1 MLSTNPKACK
11 RLYRRLTYL
20 VAFAVFSFF
29 LHLRFEMSGNYLL
42 YIAVI
47 AIWFV
52 YIIYEIDNGLKGF
65 WKSGRE
71 SSEVSIAELLQEDPS
86 TRQFL
91 IVYIALIML
100 IFYQTLDTDYGREQ
114 LVSPGGIFISLVP
127 LATVIIWRL
136 YRLET
141 IREAT

>member
-1 MLSTNPKACK
+1 
-11 RLYRRLTYL
+11 
-20 VAFAVFSFF
+20 
-29 LHLRFEMSGNYLL
+29 MSGNYLL

-65 WKSGRE
+65 WKSGHE

-100 IFYQTLDTDYGREQ
+100 VFYQTSDIDYGREQ
-114 LVSPGGIFISLVP
+114 LVSPGGIFISFVP
-127 LATVIIWRL
+127 LVAVIIWRL

-141 IREAT
+141 VREAT

>member
-1 MLSTNPKACK
+1 
-11 RLYRRLTYL
+11 
-20 VAFAVFSFF
+20 
-29 LHLRFEMSGNYLL
+29 MSGNYLL

-65 WKSGRE
+65 WKSGCE